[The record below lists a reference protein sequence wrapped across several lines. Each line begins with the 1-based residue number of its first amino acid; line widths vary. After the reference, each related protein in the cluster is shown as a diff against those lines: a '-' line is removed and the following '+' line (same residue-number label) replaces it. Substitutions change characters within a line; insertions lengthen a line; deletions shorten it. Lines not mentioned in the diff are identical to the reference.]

1 MSESDFINKIFE
13 MVETKRAEK
22 PKRKKKEMTPEA
34 RERMLSNLKKGRETS
49 LAKRRAKMAEKVP
62 TSLKPSKNEP
72 VKPLPET
79 TADITPEPAPKVE
92 VRAPTPVPASPAPP
106 AAEPAPPAVKPA
118 PPAVKP
124 APVTPRAPTPPPE
137 PYSMSTYGESGSFW

>member
-49 LAKRRAKMAEKVP
+49 LAKRRAKMAEKEP

-106 AAEPAPPAVKPA
+106 AA